1 VSQAAGPGL
10 TQPVSGPQF
19 MGTFRDLADDIPGGT
34 WLDDL
39 ARASAMVAHAKFERS
54 SRSPLLRVSVLN
66 STQLDAYTFSDISRA
81 LQDATAKIGHIVRN
95 PQGEITSV
103 QPADREKAPLIQ
115 RGQAGNTIFFGFP
128 ETSAPDALIHD
139 GIETLSE
146 RAVKELCDFLPANGS
161 DDGALDAVLL
171 QRDTV
176 RNAVSD
182 IVNAVSKN
190 AGIGLALT
198 PTMGDEL
205 ARSMTTDQ
213 ARVLQ
218 GSLRES
224 REDVGYETVTGRLDG
239 VRTRR
244 RIFYLERDNGGTIQG
259 AVAPDLLDQIKV
271 NLDQPVTAR
280 LRVVRTTTIDGR
292 RGRPVYELLEI
303 YSETSLFD

>member
-1 VSQAAGPGL
+1 
-10 TQPVSGPQF
+10 
-19 MGTFRDLADDIPGGT
+19 MRFRHIADDIPGGT

-39 ARASAMVAHAKFERS
+39 ARASAMSAYAKFERT
-54 SRSPLLRVSVLN
+54 SRAPLLRVSVLG
-66 STQLDAYTFSDISRA
+66 STQLDAYTFSDISRS
-81 LQDATAKIGHIVRN
+81 LQDATAKVGHIVRN

-128 ETSAPDALIHD
+128 EMSAEDALIQD

-146 RAVKELCDFLPANGS
+146 RAVKELCDFLPVNGS

-182 IVNAVSKN
+182 IVNAVTKN
-190 AGIGLALT
+190 SGIGLTLT
-198 PTMGDEL
+198 PTSGEEV
-205 ARSMTTDQ
+205 ARSMTTEQ

-218 GSLRES
+218 SSLRES
-224 REDVGYETVTGRLDG
+224 REDVGYETVSGRLDG

-244 RIFYLERDNGGTIQG
+244 RIFYLERDTGGTIQG
-259 AVAPDLLDQIKV
+259 AVAPDLLDEIKLK
-271 NLDQPVTAR
+271 LDQPVTAR

-303 YSETSLFD
+303 HSQTSLFD

>member
-1 VSQAAGPGL
+1 MS
-10 TQPVSGPQF
+10 
-19 MGTFRDLADDIPGGT
+19 FRQLSEGIPGGT

-39 ARASAMVAHAKFERS
+39 ARASAMAAHAKFERTC
-54 SRSPLLRVSVLN
+54 RSPLLRVSMLG

-95 PQGEITSV
+95 PHGEITYV

-115 RGQAGNTIFFGFP
+115 RGQAGNAMFFGFP
-128 ETSAPDALIHD
+128 ETSAPDALISD

-190 AGIGLALT
+190 SGIGLSLM
-198 PTMGDEL
+198 PTTGDEL
-205 ARSMTTDQ
+205 TRSMTTEQ

-218 GSLRES
+218 SSLRES

-244 RIFYLERDNGGTIQG
+244 RIFYLERDTGSTIQG
-259 AVAPDLLDQIKV
+259 AVAPDLLDEIKL
-271 NLDQPVTAR
+271 NLDRPVTAR

-303 YSETSLFD
+303 HSETSLFDQDD

>member
-1 VSQAAGPGL
+1 
-10 TQPVSGPQF
+10 
-19 MGTFRDLADDIPGGT
+19 MEFRRIAEDIPGGT

-39 ARASAMVAHAKFERS
+39 ARASAMAAHAKFERS
-54 SRSPLLRVSVLN
+54 SRSPLLKVSVLGSAN
-66 STQLDAYTFSDISRA
+66 LDAYTFSDISRA
-81 LQDATAKIGHIVRN
+81 LQDATAKIGHIIRN

-103 QPADREKAPLIQ
+103 QPGDRDKAPLLQ

-128 ETSAPDALIHD
+128 EPALDDALIHD

-182 IVNAVSKN
+182 VVTAVVKN
-190 AGIGLALT
+190 TGIGLRLT
-198 PTMGDEL
+198 PTSGEEV
-205 ARSMTTDQ
+205 ARSMTMDQ
-213 ARVLQ
+213 AKVLH

-224 REDVGYETVTGRLDG
+224 REAVGYETVAGRLDG

-244 RIFYLERDNGGTIQG
+244 RIFYLERESGGTIQG
-259 AVAPDLLDQIKV
+259 AVAPDLLDQIKE
-271 NLDQPVTAR
+271 NLDRPVTAR

-292 RGRPVYELLEI
+292 RGRPVHELLDITPEV
-303 YSETSLFD
+303 TLFTP

>member
-1 VSQAAGPGL
+1 MVS
-10 TQPVSGPQF
+10 
-19 MGTFRDLADDIPGGT
+19 FRKIAEGIPGGT

-39 ARASAMVAHAKFERS
+39 ARASAMAAHAKFERTC
-54 SRSPLLRVSVLN
+54 RSPLLRVSVLGT
-66 STQLDAYTFSDISRA
+66 SQLDAYTFSDIGKA

-95 PQGEITSV
+95 PQGEITYV

-115 RGQAGNTIFFGFP
+115 RGQAGNAMFFGFP
-128 ETSAPDALIHD
+128 ETSEPDALIHD

-182 IVNAVSKN
+182 IVNAVMKTS
-190 AGIGLALT
+190 GIGLSLI
-198 PTMGDEL
+198 PTAGDEL
-205 ARSMTTDQ
+205 TRSMTTEQ
-213 ARVLQ
+213 ARVLHS
-218 GSLRES
+218 SLRES

-244 RIFYLERDNGGTIQG
+244 RIFYLERDTGGTIQG
-259 AVAPDLLDQIKV
+259 AVAPDLLDEIKV
-271 NLDQPVTAR
+271 NLDRPVTAR
-280 LRVVRTTTIDGR
+280 LRVVRATTIDGR
-292 RGRPVYELLEI
+292 RGRPVYELLNI
-303 YSETSLFD
+303 HSETSLFD

>member
-1 VSQAAGPGL
+1 MS
-10 TQPVSGPQF
+10 
-19 MGTFRDLADDIPGGT
+19 FRQIAENIPGGT

-39 ARASAMVAHAKFERS
+39 ARASALAAHAKFERT
-54 SRSPLLRVSVLN
+54 SRSPLLRVSVLG
-66 STQLDAYTFSDISRA
+66 SSHLDAYTFSDISRA
-81 LQDATAKIGHIVRN
+81 FQDATAKIGHIVRN
-95 PQGEITSV
+95 PQAEITSV
-103 QPADREKAPLIQ
+103 QPSDREKAPLIQ
-115 RGQAGNTIFFGFP
+115 RGQAGNAMFFGFP
-128 ETSAPDALIHD
+128 ETSVPDALISE

-146 RAVKELCDFLPANGS
+146 RAVKELCDFLPVNGS

-182 IVNAVSKN
+182 IVNAVMRTAS
-190 AGIGLALT
+190 IALSLV
-198 PTMGDEL
+198 PTTGEEV
-205 ARSMTTDQ
+205 ARSMTSEQ

-218 GSLRES
+218 SSLRES

-244 RIFYLERDNGGTIQG
+244 RIFYLERDTGSTIQG
-259 AVAPDLLDQIKV
+259 AVAPDLLDKIKE
-271 NLDQPVTAR
+271 NLDRPVTAR

-303 YSETSLFD
+303 RSETSLFD